1 MLSIF
6 RHIDKLKR
14 TTSEKSLSLPEFL
27 SGKIAPAIGQFKKHN
42 SVKKKNELRLSD
54 KISHTIGV
62 FCAKYVAYTQTVKH
76 ITSCK
81 LKNLQNVK
89 EKTSVQVIK

>member
-1 MLSIF
+1 M
-6 RHIDKLKR
+6 
-14 TTSEKSLSLPEFL
+14 
-27 SGKIAPAIGQFKKHN
+27 
-42 SVKKKNELRLSD
+42 SD

-81 LKNLQNVK
+81 LKNIHFNLQNVK
-89 EKTSVQVIK
+89 EKTSVGDQVKMLRIMFVVNDDWVGWRVSLRLEATPPNCDEK